1 MIIRAIDRDKNL
13 RRIIDP
19 ISSARR
25 DRVLQSICPQRRYFY
40 IWFYEIVERRQIIC
54 ADRTIVDLPDV
65 RTIISV
71 IQRAFEKIVDAVQR
85 SFFRCSC
92 NVYVVADGPQ
102 NIAAYAEGSFR
113 RVCIRRKTPD
123 CPKVNILPAFG
134 RG

>member
-1 MIIRAIDRDKNL
+1 MVIRAIDRDKNF
-13 RRIIDP
+13 RRIVGTV
-19 ISSARR
+19 SSPRR
-25 DRVLQSICPQRRYFY
+25 NGVLQRLRPQRRHFY
-40 IWFYEIVERRQIIC
+40 IGFYEIVKRGHVIC
-54 ADRTIVDLPDV
+54 TDRAIVDLPHV

-71 IQRAFEKIVDAVQR
+71 IQRAFEKIIYAVQR
-85 SFFRCSC
+85 SFFCCAC